1 MTAPIRL
8 YGAEGCGDCHRAWG
22 FLTQHQVPFE
32 WVDVDGDEE
41 ANRTVENINRG
52 RRILPTLVF
61 PDGTVLVEPSDAE
74 LAAKL
79 GLLR

>member
-1 MTAPIRL
+1 
-8 YGAEGCGDCHRAWG
+8 
-22 FLTQHQVPFE
+22 VPFE